1 MSQSLNRAVLA
12 SLAGFGRFAGVTL
25 YPWQLDAFGSA
36 CERSDGR
43 FRYRLA
49 AVSVPR
55 GNGKSYAAA
64 LVGLWRLIA
73 GPAPQDIVS
82 CALDLEGSRVVLD
95 HAKRILRA
103 CPTLESVVDIQ
114 ASSLSVPDTG
124 SRWTITSREHTA
136 SRGRHP
142 SVILYDECG
151 WARDDELFSSLLAG
165 QASVP
170 DPLML
175 VVSTVGRRQ
184 SGPLW
189 TIKQLADGG
198 DTDVLFWHSPNNDS
212 PLVTTSFLKRQH
224 RILSASQYARE
235 HQNQWIDAA
244 DSFCAAEDVDF
255 AMSRGWRE
263 QHAGAPDGSYQAAV
277 DLGLVSDPTVIGVS
291 HRDTDGV
298 VYLDCLLTFHGS
310 RRRPVDLGSV
320 EDALVSLS
328 HAFPLQQIRIESWQ
342 GASIVQRLQALGLPT
357 VLYTPTLKAQ
367 QDEWPVLAHAL
378 AERRLALYPH
388 AQLREELLSLT
399 VEVGPQ
405 GARVVDRGRVHQDH
419 ATVLRMLVAA
429 TVQHESFVAVDP
441 GRDVRTPLM
450 QAGLF
455 ADALE
460 DGDTI
465 TYSSFEPIV

>member
-1 MSQSLNRAVLA
+1 MSLSRDVLA
-12 SLAGFGRFAGVTL
+12 SLAAFARFAGVQL
-25 YPWQLDAFGSA
+25 YDWQLDAFGTA
-36 CERSDGR
+36 CERTSGR

-95 HAKRILRA
+95 HAKRILRQ
-103 CPTLESVVDIQ
+103 CPTLEAVVDIQ
-114 ASSLSVPDTG
+114 ASSLTVPDTG
-124 SRWTITSREHTA
+124 SRWTVTSREHTA

-142 SVILYDECG
+142 SLVIYDECG
-151 WARDDELFSSLLAG
+151 WSRDDELFSSLLAG

-189 TIKQLADGG
+189 TIKQLSDGG
-198 DTDVLFWHSPNNDS
+198 DEDVCWWHSPENAS
-212 PLVTTSFLKRQH
+212 PLVTTGFLKRQR
-224 RILSASQYARE
+224 RILAASQYARE
-235 HQNQWIDAA
+235 HENQWVDAA

-255 AMSRGWRE
+255 AMSRNWRE
-263 QHAGAPDGSYQAAV
+263 QHAGLPDWQYQAAV
-277 DLGLVSDPTVIGVS
+277 DIGLVSDPTVIGVS
-291 HRDTDGV
+291 HRDRDGL
-298 VYLDCLLTFHGS
+298 VYLDNLLTFTGS
-310 RRRPVDLGSV
+310 KRRPVDLGSV
-320 EDALVSLS
+320 EEALVALS

-342 GASIVQRLQALGLPT
+342 GAATVQRLQALGLPT
-357 VLYTPTLKAQ
+357 VLYSPTLKSQ

-378 AERRLALYPH
+378 AERRLVLYPH
-388 AQLREELLSLT
+388 ARLREELLSLT

-405 GARVVDRGRVHQDH
+405 GARVVDRGKVHQDH

-429 TVQHESFVAVDP
+429 TIVHDIEVAVAP
-441 GRDVRTPLM
+441 GRDVRTPLR
-450 QAGLF
+450 QSGIF

-460 DGDTI
+460 DGDTV
-465 TYSSFEPIV
+465 TYQPFEPIV